1 MLKQVTGEIPN
12 CSNLATTSALTA
24 VESFCYNTKIN
35 ETEKKT
41 ANHSHDKYITT
52 PEFNKLMAEIF
63 ALRLK
68 RANLASKS
76 DIANFVK
83 KADFDNKLEDV
94 TSNKNQL
101 NKLSKKS

>member
-1 MLKQVTGEIPN
+1 
-12 CSNLATTSALTA
+12 
-24 VESFCYNTKIN
+24 
-35 ETEKKT
+35 
-41 ANHSHDKYITT
+41 
-52 PEFNKLMAEIF
+52 MAEIF
-63 ALRLK
+63 TLRLK